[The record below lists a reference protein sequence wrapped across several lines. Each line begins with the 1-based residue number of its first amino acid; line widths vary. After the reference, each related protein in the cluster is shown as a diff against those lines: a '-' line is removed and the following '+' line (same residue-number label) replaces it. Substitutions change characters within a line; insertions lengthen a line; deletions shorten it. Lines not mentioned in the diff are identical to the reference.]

1 MALRVCVAAH
11 LEEARQAEEARKAE
25 EARLAEERE
34 LSIRPFVAAF
44 GGKQRRQYDEN
55 DPAGLGTAFLP
66 GFCDPLFGGKVGIE
80 KSLRNNWVFAPAVGY
95 AFNTDESD
103 RSSLF
108 VDAEINKRFGN
119 RAYVGTGLG
128 LWDITHSDFITPTA
142 LLHFGLPL
150 WKGADQRTL
159 FFVTEGRVLLR
170 KASDIDSNYQ
180 FWGGLRYLFR

>member
-1 MALRVCVAAH
+1 MVVPPPPPAPPAAV
-11 LEEARQAEEARKAE
+11 RT
-25 EARLAEERE
+25 
-34 LSIRPFVAAF
+34 IRPFVAAF
-44 GGKQRRQYDEN
+44 VGKQRRQYDEN

-80 KSLRNNWVFAPAVGY
+80 KTLANNWVFAPAVGF
-95 AFNTDESD
+95 AFNTDESS

-119 RAYVGTGLG
+119 RAYIGTGLG
-128 LWDITHSDFITPTA
+128 LWDITHGDFITPTA

-150 WKGADQRTL
+150 WKGDDQRTL

-170 KASDIDSNYQ
+170 RASDIDSNYQ